1 MKNINKKQ
9 LETLAQEFH
18 KAKLWKQLSD
28 SDIFA
33 VELEDGR
40 IAYCCIM
47 GNVGKHIGLGIYIG
61 ARGFRTYLD
70 TLTLDVSKD
79 HKLAF

>member
-1 MKNINKKQ
+1 MKKINKKQ
-9 LETLAQEFH
+9 LETLAQEFY
-18 KAKLWKQLSD
+18 KTKFWELLSD

-47 GNVGKHIGLGIYIG
+47 GGSSQILVQNQCPD
-61 ARGFRTYLD
+61 FERTCSSK
-70 TLTLDVSKD
+70 VS
-79 HKLAF
+79 H

>member
-40 IAYCCIM
+40 IAY
-47 GNVGKHIGLGIYIG
+47 
-61 ARGFRTYLD
+61 
-70 TLTLDVSKD
+70 
-79 HKLAF
+79 

>member
-1 MKNINKKQ
+1 MKKINKKQ
-9 LETLAQEFH
+9 LETLAQEFY
-18 KAKLWKQLSD
+18 KAKLWELLSD

-47 GNVGKHIGLGIYIG
+47 GNAGEHIGLGI
-61 ARGFRTYLD
+61 
-70 TLTLDVSKD
+70 
-79 HKLAF
+79 